1 MGPKKLLKKL
11 TEFFDMDARD
21 REKRKDELNELLS
34 RLKQKELELKAEL
47 ENAKDEQLRSM
58 IEQNIDVVHT
68 QRKKGVQMLKDI
80 RGETNDSE

>member
-1 MGPKKLLKKL
+1 MGRKKLLQKL

-21 REKRKDELNELLS
+21 REQRKDELNDLLS

-47 ENAKDEQLRSM
+47 ENEQDEKLKSGIAQK
-58 IEQNIDVVHT
+58 IDVVHT

-80 RGETNDSE
+80 RNETV

>member
-47 ENAKDEQLRSM
+47 ENAQDEQIRSV
-58 IEQNIDVVHT
+58 IAQNIDVVHT

>member
-11 TEFFDMDARD
+11 TEFFDMDIRD

-47 ENAKDEQLRSM
+47 ENVQDEQLRSV
-58 IEQNIDVVHT
+58 IAQNIDVVHT

-80 RGETNDSE
+80 RGETNDSK